1 MSQAG
6 KELQELEEQVNWH
19 WRNSMKPVRFFAFD
33 ARAALP
39 IPLLLVY
46 LRWSSFTLAILF
58 ILVFRYLEQ
67 KGLTFPAALRA
78 LRAWLIG
85 KDRPGLVGALK
96 NKFIDYL

>member
-6 KELQELEEQVNWH
+6 KELVALEDQVNWH

-39 IPLLLVY
+39 LPILIVYFRLSTFLIAIGFLL
-46 LRWSSFTLAILF
+46 F
-58 ILVFRYLEQ
+58 FRYLEQ

-78 LRAWLIG
+78 LRSWLVG
-85 KDRPGLVGALK
+85 KTRPGWVGALK
-96 NKFIDYL
+96 NKFVDYL